1 MAQPPRVQVGW
12 ILACETAGAAVIGLA
27 FALEKWW
34 QWTGVAPSTLV
45 NVGTGLLLAGLLFL
59 LERRFTARTEAAV
72 EAVDQRIAQ
81 RTRKLETRL
90 DDLQRR
96 TDERIRQQGT
106 RDDAAIDALD
116 HVSFPAVTRALERV
130 NRMHALAT
138 SVARV
143 QASADPA
150 GVRLSFAWGRRT
162 PDEARPALMVTAD
175 LSSRRGGARRSP
187 QLQWLPAQTA
197 EEIGARLVDMLS
209 HEDARATDQKLD
221 WPLAISNL
229 QRTLRVAVDSKRR
242 APDAWHL
249 RGLLVELVGDDW
261 AITQQGLEGPDHGYI
276 LRSTSFP
283 KHLDGAG
290 RPSDLGNWTAPHHPA
305 WTSPAEWE
313 YLIGRGHELFGR
325 DPGTEPAPSEWFPEL
340 GE

>member
-1 MAQPPRVQVGW
+1 MAQPARLRAGW
-12 ILACETAGAAVIGLA
+12 ILACEAAGAAVIGLA
-27 FALEKWW
+27 FALEKWY

-59 LERRFTARTEAAV
+59 LERRFTARAEAVV
-72 EAVDQRIAQ
+72 EAVDERIAQ

-106 RDDAAIDALD
+106 RDDEAIEALD
-116 HVSFPAVTRALERV
+116 HVSFPAVTHALERV

-150 GVRLSFAWGRRT
+150 GVRLGFAWGSRT
-162 PDEARPALMVTAD
+162 PDEDRPALLVTAD
-175 LSSRRGGARRSP
+175 FSSRHGGARRNP
-187 QLQWLPAQTA
+187 QIQWLPTQTA
-197 EEIGARLVDMLS
+197 EEIGARLVDMLN
-209 HEDARATDQKLD
+209 HDDAADQKFD

-229 QRTLRVAVDSKRR
+229 HRTLRVAVDSKRR
-242 APDAWHL
+242 ASGAWHL
-249 RGLLVELVGDDW
+249 RGLLIELVGDDW
-261 AITQQGLEGPDHGYI
+261 AITQEGLEGPDHGYI
-276 LRSTSFP
+276 LRKTSFP
-283 KHLDGAG
+283 RHRDGAG
-290 RPSDLGNWTAPHHPA
+290 RPSDLGSWIAPPHPA
-305 WTSPAEWE
+305 WASPSEWE
-313 YLIGRGHELFGR
+313 YLISRGHELFGR
-325 DPGTEPAPSEWFPEL
+325 DHGTEPEQPEWYPEL